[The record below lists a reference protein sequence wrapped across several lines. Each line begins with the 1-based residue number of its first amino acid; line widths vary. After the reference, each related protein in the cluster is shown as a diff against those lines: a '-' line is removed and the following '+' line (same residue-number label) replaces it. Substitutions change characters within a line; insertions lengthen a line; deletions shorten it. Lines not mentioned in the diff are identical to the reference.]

1 MVLLGIIDTHLA
13 ENCIIEC
20 TTSQILIALMNTFC
34 QRTNERIIKPV
45 STLCRCKIIANIT
58 HTNIWLRKVD
68 DLSYDW
74 ICECMQYE
82 KDRLHFYWSAI
93 EMMILQSTI
102 IWWYISSTFNQQTNA
117 CFSSFFLFEKTIT
130 DDSLEKN
137 HF

>member
-13 ENCIIEC
+13 ENCNRMYDKSNLDCIDEY
-20 TTSQILIALMNTFC
+20 ILSENY
-34 QRTNERIIKPV
+34 NEHIIKPV
-45 STLCRCKIIANIT
+45 STLCRCKIVANIT

-68 DLSYDW
+68 DLSYGW
-74 ICECMQYE
+74 ICEYMQYE

-102 IWWYISSTFNQQTNA
+102 VWWYIPSIFNQQTNA
-117 CFSSFFLFEKTIT
+117 CFSSCFFFEKTIT
-130 DDSLEKN
+130 NDSLEKN